1 MPQKTDISTSHVD
14 NSIIN
19 SKTMFNGTVA
29 VISPEPIESQQRNKT
44 IVESTNSRRLSTATD
59 VTAGMVSNP
68 GRSNSRQT
76 KNATISKVDD
86 PVG

>member
-1 MPQKTDISTSHVD
+1 MPQKTDLSTLHVD
-14 NSIIN
+14 NSITN
-19 SKTMFNGTVA
+19 GKTMSNGAVA
-29 VISPEPIESQQRNKT
+29 VTSPEPIESQQQNKT
-44 IVESTNSRRLSTATD
+44 VESINSRRLSTATD